1 MAMNTGITLGLI
13 EKHIAL
19 TLVAL
24 FVATFL
30 SACSALPQ
38 KTETIE
44 QPVIQEVSV
53 NQDALLSL
61 INSYRSDNG
70 LHALEID
77 QTLNRVS
84 IDMAFHIAKRDSMD
98 TWAHSN
104 FGLSSRLDKAD
115 YKNYAA
121 AENLG
126 AGYAN
131 LQAAFDGWKG
141 SEGHNKNLLNPYVT
155 QIGIGRTVRSNGKWR
170 NFWALTLARP
180 ETAGRPDIRQ

>member
-1 MAMNTGITLGLI
+1 MAMNIGITPPSIQRYVVSALI
-13 EKHIAL
+13 AALIA
-19 TLVAL
+19 A
-24 FVATFL
+24 FL
-30 SACSALPQ
+30 SACSILPQ
-38 KTETIE
+38 KSETIE
-44 QPVIQEVSV
+44 QPVIREVAV
-53 NQDALLSL
+53 NQKALLSL
-61 INSYRSDNG
+61 INAYRSENG

-84 IDMAFHIAKRDSMD
+84 VDMAFHIAKRDSMD
-98 TWAHSN
+98 TWAHSD

-126 AGYAN
+126 AGYAD

-141 SEGHNKNLLNPYVT
+141 SAGHNKNLLNPYVT
-155 QIGIGRTVRSNGKWR
+155 QIGIGRTVRLNGKWR

-180 ETAGRPDIRQ
+180 ESAGRPDIRQ